1 MKQKMLKFFIFVAA
15 MMSVVACG
23 ARTSESEQ
31 TASDANEHR
40 VEVIYFHGKQR
51 CLTCMAIEKLARE
64 VVETQ
69 FASAVASGELVFR
82 VVDISTKE
90 GERIADRYE
99 VTWSSI
105 FVNRVDGKR
114 EKVNNLTDFAFANA
128 RSNPDKFKQGVT
140 DKINELIK

>member
-1 MKQKMLKFFIFVAA
+1 
-15 MMSVVACG
+15 
-23 ARTSESEQ
+23 
-31 TASDANEHR
+31 
-40 VEVIYFHGKQR
+40 
-51 CLTCMAIEKLARE
+51 MAIEKLARE

-69 FASAVASGELVFR
+69 FASAVASGELVFK

-90 GERIADRYE
+90 GELIADRYE

-105 FVNRVDGKR
+105 FINRVDGKR

>member
-1 MKQKMLKFFIFVAA
+1 MKQKMLKIMIFVAA

-23 ARTSESEQ
+23 ARSESKQ
-31 TASDANEHR
+31 ISTDANEQR

-69 FASAVASGELVFR
+69 FASALANGELVFK

-90 GERIADRYE
+90 GERIADKYE

-105 FVNRVDGKR
+105 FINKVDGKR
-114 EKVNNLTDFAFANA
+114 EKVNNLTDFAFSNA
-128 RSNPDKFKQGVT
+128 RSNPDKFKQGVAE
-140 DKINELIK
+140 KINELIK

>member
-1 MKQKMLKFFIFVAA
+1 MKQKMLKIMIFVAA
-15 MMSVVACG
+15 MMCVVACG
-23 ARTSESEQ
+23 ARSESKQ
-31 TASDANEHR
+31 ISTDANEQR

-69 FASAVASGELVFR
+69 FASALANGELVFK

-90 GERIADRYE
+90 GERIADKYE

-105 FVNRVDGKR
+105 FINKVDGKR
-114 EKVNNLTDFAFANA
+114 EKVNNLTDFAFSNA
-128 RSNPDKFKQGVT
+128 RSNPDKFKQGVAE
-140 DKINELIK
+140 KINELIK

>member
-1 MKQKMLKFFIFVAA
+1 MKQKMLKIMIFVAA

-23 ARTSESEQ
+23 ARSESKQ
-31 TASDANEHR
+31 ISTDANEQR

-69 FASAVASGELVFR
+69 FASALANGELVFK

-90 GERIADRYE
+90 GERIADKYE

-105 FVNRVDGKR
+105 FINKVDGKR
-114 EKVNNLTDFAFANA
+114 EKVNNLTDFAFSNA
-128 RSNPDKFKQGVT
+128 RSNPEKFKQGVAE
-140 DKINELIK
+140 KINELIK

>member
-1 MKQKMLKFFIFVAA
+1 MKQKMLKIMIFVAA

-23 ARTSESEQ
+23 ARSESKQ
-31 TASDANEHR
+31 ISTDANEQR
-40 VEVIYFHGKQR
+40 IEVIYFHGKQR

-69 FASAVASGELVFR
+69 FASALANGELVFK

-90 GERIADRYE
+90 GERIADKYE

-105 FVNRVDGKR
+105 FINKVDGKR
-114 EKVNNLTDFAFANA
+114 EKVNNLTDFAFSNA
-128 RSNPDKFKQGVT
+128 RSNPDKFKQGVAE
-140 DKINELIK
+140 KINELIK

>member
-1 MKQKMLKFFIFVAA
+1 MKQKMLKIMIFVAA

-23 ARTSESEQ
+23 ARSESKQ
-31 TASDANEHR
+31 ISMDANEQR

-69 FASAVASGELVFR
+69 FASALANGELVFK

-90 GERIADRYE
+90 GERIADKYE

-105 FVNRVDGKR
+105 FINKVDGKR
-114 EKVNNLTDFAFANA
+114 EKVNNLTDFAFSNA
-128 RSNPDKFKQGVT
+128 RSNPEKFKQGVAE
-140 DKINELIK
+140 KINELIK

>member
-1 MKQKMLKFFIFVAA
+1 MKQKMLKIMIFVVA

-31 TASDANEHR
+31 TASDANEQR

-69 FASAVASGELVFR
+69 FASALANGELVFK

-90 GERIADRYE
+90 GERIADKYE

-105 FVNRVDGKR
+105 FINKVDGKC
-114 EKVNNLTDFAFANA
+114 EKVNNLTDFAFSNA
-128 RSNPDKFKQGVT
+128 RNNPDKFKQGVAE
-140 DKINELIK
+140 KINELIK

>member
-1 MKQKMLKFFIFVAA
+1 MKQKILKIMIFVAA

-23 ARTSESEQ
+23 ARSESKQISTDEK
-31 TASDANEHR
+31 EHR

-69 FASAVASGELVFR
+69 FASALANGELVFK

-90 GERIADRYE
+90 GERIADKYE

-105 FVNRVDGKR
+105 FINKVDGKR
-114 EKVNNLTDFAFANA
+114 EKVNNLTDFAFSNA
-128 RSNPDKFKQGVT
+128 RSNPDKFKQGVAE
-140 DKINELIK
+140 KINELIK

>member
-1 MKQKMLKFFIFVAA
+1 MKQKMLKILIFVAA

-23 ARTSESEQ
+23 ARSESKQ
-31 TASDANEHR
+31 ISTDAKEHR

-69 FASAVASGELVFR
+69 FASALANGELVFK

-90 GERIADRYE
+90 GERIADKYE

-105 FVNRVDGKR
+105 FINKVDGKR
-114 EKVNNLTDFAFANA
+114 EKVNNLTDFAFSNA
-128 RSNPDKFKQGVT
+128 RSNPDKFKQGVAE
-140 DKINELIK
+140 KINELIK

>member
-1 MKQKMLKFFIFVAA
+1 MKQKMLKIMIFVAA

-23 ARTSESEQ
+23 ARSESKQ
-31 TASDANEHR
+31 ISTDANEQR

-69 FASAVASGELVFR
+69 FASALASGELVFK

-90 GERIADRYE
+90 GERIADKYE

-105 FVNRVDGKR
+105 FINKVDGKR
-114 EKVNNLTDFAFANA
+114 EKVNNLTDFAFSNA
-128 RSNPDKFKQGVT
+128 RSNPDKFKQGIA